1 MNEIFFIAEDS
12 TEGGYEAR
20 ALEHSIFTEAETLD
34 ELRSQIR
41 KAVQCHFDE
50 KDRPEMIRGHFVK
63 EEVFAVQSS

>member
-1 MNEIFFIAEDS
+1 MNEIFFIVEES

-41 KAVQCHFDE
+41 EAVQCHFDE
-50 KDRPEMIRGHFVK
+50 KDRPKMIRIRFVK
-63 EEVFAVQSS
+63 EEVFAA